1 MPQKGTKNT
10 KILCEFCAFLWQ
22 NQSEN
27 LIIKMK
33 ISPARIA
40 AFSILNKIEKEK
52 AFSSALLPLYE
63 ENLETKDRALCHE
76 LTLGVLRK
84 QIYLDKIIDSFT
96 NNKKLDLAVRIAL
109 RLGIYQLLLLDKIP
123 DYSAIN
129 ESVNLVQFAKKTSA
143 KGFVNAILRRVLREK
158 IELRFADEIERIAVE
173 TSHPRWLIENW
184 IKQFGIGETEKLAV
198 ANNKTPQMV
207 FRLTAKSDAQ
217 MLEIVHK
224 IGLKISASEFVP
236 NAFHVEQPNEILF
249 AFAQKGKIYF
259 QEESSQLVGNI
270 VNLQKGESFLDVCA
284 APGSKT
290 TQISSG
296 FGVRSSEFGVS
307 SSEFLVAGD
316 LHWHRVETLRETCL
330 KQGVRNVNIL
340 AYDAL
345 NALPFAESSFDVV
358 LVDAPCSGTGTI
370 RHNPEI
376 RYFLTEKDF
385 AELSAKQLKIL
396 HNASKMVKFG
406 GRLIYSTCSLE
417 RQENEAVCEN
427 FLSQTTNFV
436 QVLPQFPERFLT
448 QEGFARTFP
457 NRDKMDGFFIAVFQ
471 KK

>member
-1 MPQKGTKNT
+1 
-10 KILCEFCAFLWQ
+10 
-22 NQSEN
+22 
-27 LIIKMK
+27 MK

-40 AFSILNKIEKEK
+40 AFEILNKIEKEK

-84 QIYLDKIIDSFT
+84 QIYLDKIIESFT

-109 RLGIYQLLLLDKIP
+109 RLGIYQLRFLDKIP

-143 KGFVNAILRRVLREK
+143 KGFVNAVLRRVLREEVK
-158 IELRFADEIERIAVE
+158 LKFADEIERVAVE

-184 IKQFGIGETEKLAV
+184 IKQFGFEETEKLAV
-198 ANNKTPQMV
+198 ANNKTPRMI
-207 FRLTAKSDAQ
+207 FRLTAKSDEQ
-217 MLEIVHK
+217 TLKIIHKISLEIVE
-224 IGLKISASEFVP
+224 SEFVQG
-236 NAFHVEQPNEILF
+236 AFRVEQPNDILF
-249 AFAQKGKIYF
+249 AFAQEGKIYF
-259 QEESSQLVGNI
+259 QEESSQLVGNV
-270 VNLQKGESFLDVCA
+270 VNLQTGESFLDVCA
-284 APGSKT
+284 APGSKM
-290 TQISSG
+290 TQISS
-296 FGVRSSEFGVS
+296 EFRVS

-316 LHWHRVETLRETCL
+316 LHWHRVQILQENCR
-330 KQGVRNVNIL
+330 KQNVKNVNIL

-345 NALPFAESSFDVV
+345 NMLPFVESSFDVV

-396 HNASKMVKFG
+396 DKASKVVKSG

-417 RQENEAVCEN
+417 REENEAVCEK
-427 FLSQTTNFV
+427 FLSQTTSFD
-436 QVLPQFPERFLT
+436 QVLPQLPERFLT
-448 QEGFARTFP
+448 QAGFARTFP

>member
-1 MPQKGTKNT
+1 
-10 KILCEFCAFLWQ
+10 
-22 NQSEN
+22 
-27 LIIKMK
+27 MK

-40 AFSILNKIEKEK
+40 VFQILNKIEKEK
-52 AFSSALLPLYE
+52 AFSSVLLPLYE
-63 ENLETKDRALCHE
+63 ENLEAKNRALCHE

-84 QIYLDKIIDSFT
+84 QIYLDKVIDSFT

-109 RLGIYQLLLLDKIP
+109 RLGVYQLLLLDKIP

-143 KGFVNAILRRVLREK
+143 KGFVNAILRRVLREEV
-158 IELRFADEIERIAVE
+158 ELKFADEIERIAVE
-173 TSHPRWLIENW
+173 TSHPRWLIEHW
-184 IKQFGIGETEKLAV
+184 IKQFGIGETEKNAV
-198 ANNKTPQMV
+198 ANNKTPKMV
-207 FRLTAKSDAQ
+207 FRLTAKSDEQ
-217 MLEIVHK
+217 TLEILQK
-224 IGLKISASEFVP
+224 IGLEIIESEFVP
-236 NAFHVEQPNEILF
+236 NAFHVQKPNEILF
-249 AFAQKGKIYF
+249 AFAQEGKIYF
-259 QEESSQLVGNI
+259 QEESSQLVGNV
-270 VNLQKGESFLDVCA
+270 VNLQDGESFLDVCA

-296 FGVRSSEFGVS
+296 FGVLSSEFRVS

-316 LHWHRVETLRETCL
+316 FHWHRVKTLRENCL

-340 AYDAL
+340 VFDAL
-345 NALPFAESSFDVV
+345 NALPFENESFDSV

-376 RYFLTEKDF
+376 RYFLSEKDF
-385 AELSAKQLKIL
+385 AELSAKQLEIL
-396 HNASKMVKFG
+396 RNASKVVKSG

-417 RQENEAVCEN
+417 RQENEAVCGE
-427 FLSQTTNFV
+427 FLSQTTSFEK
-436 QVLPQFPERFLT
+436 VLPQLPKRFLT

-457 NRDKMDGFFIAVFQ
+457 NRDSMDGFFIAVFQ